1 MENKKK
7 DSALVRSSAAEYL
20 TFVASTGEDKDSI
33 EMRYEDEN
41 IWLTQK
47 MMATLYDV
55 GLPTINEHIKK
66 IYADHEQDEAATIRN
81 FRIVQNEGGRQ
92 VTRSVNHYNLQM
104 IIAVGFKVNNQ
115 RAVRFRVWANQIVE
129 QYTIKGWAMDEE
141 RLKNG
146 GTVLTKKYFEEQ
158 LERIREIRISER
170 NFYQKLTDI
179 YATSLDYDRN
189 ALTTKEF
196 FAKVQNKM
204 HYAVHRHTAAE
215 LIYERA
221 DAEKPHMGLHT
232 WKDAPN
238 GKIKKSDVSVAKN
251 YLTEDEMKSM
261 ELIVSAYLDLAE
273 NRARRHIPMTM
284 EDWAKRL
291 DIYLQADDL
300 EVLKDDIGKVTIPLP
315 PIEIQSEIVHTLDNY
330 TENVVKLQNQ
340 LTAELTARQKQYT
353 FYRNKLLTFSGNEKA
368 KIVKISLG
376 DIGPICMCKRILKS
390 QTNTVEGV
398 PFYKI
403 GTFGKKAD
411 AYISKET
418 FDEYRSKY
426 SFPKKGDVLISA
438 AGTIGRTV
446 VYDGKP
452 AYFQDSNIVWID
464 NNESVVLNSYLRYC
478 YELKPWKVSSGGTI
492 QRLYN
497 DNIAKAIITVPPLDV
512 QNRIVNVLDN
522 FEKICSDLNIGLP
535 AEIEAR
541 QKQYEYYRD
550 KLLTFVETGNTILSR
565 AEQSTD

>member
-1 MENKKK
+1 MSDEMVKGGEILLYQNG
-7 DSALVRSSAAEYL
+7 AEKEIVNVV
-20 TFVASTGEDKDSI
+20 FH
-33 EMRYEDEN
+33 DEN
-41 IWLTQK
+41 FWLTQK

-55 GLPTINEHIKK
+55 SVAAINQHLKKIFEDGELQEEAVIKK
-66 IYADHEQDEAATIRN
+66 YLITATDGKKYN
-81 FRIVQNEGGRQ
+81 
-92 VTRSVNHYNLQM
+92 TNHYNLQA

-300 EVLKDDIGKVTIPLP
+300 EVLRDAG
-315 PIEIQSEIVHTLDNY
+315 
-330 TENVVKLQNQ
+330 
-340 LTAELTARQKQYT
+340 
-353 FYRNKLLTFSGNEKA
+353 
-368 KIVKISLG
+368 KISAQLAK
-376 DIGPICMCKRILKS
+376 MH
-390 QTNTVEGV
+390 
-398 PFYKI
+398 
-403 GTFGKKAD
+403 A
-411 AYISKET
+411 ET
-418 FDEYRSKY
+418 EFEKYR
-426 SFPKKGDVLISA
+426 
-438 AGTIGRTV
+438 V
-446 VYDGKP
+446 V
-452 AYFQDSNIVWID
+452 QD
-464 NNESVVLNSYLRYC
+464 
-478 YELKPWKVSSGGTI
+478 
-492 QRLYN
+492 RLY
-497 DNIAKAIITVPPLDV
+497 
-512 QNRIVNVLDN
+512 Q
-522 FEKICSDLNIGLP
+522 SDFDRYLETNS
-535 AEIEAR
+535 IE
-541 QKQYEYYRD
+541 
-550 KLLTFVETGNTILSR
+550 
-565 AEQSTD
+565 